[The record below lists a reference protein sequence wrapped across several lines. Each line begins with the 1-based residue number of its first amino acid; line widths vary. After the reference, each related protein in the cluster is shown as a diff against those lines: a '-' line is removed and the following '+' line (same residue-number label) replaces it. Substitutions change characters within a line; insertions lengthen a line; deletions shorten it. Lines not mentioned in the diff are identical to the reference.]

1 MIDQMEMLERKTG
14 VKDDSKAF
22 GLSHHPDGLPAT
34 ELRVETDYV
43 KDIMDQIIKKV
54 LFSLL
59 Q

>member
-1 MIDQMEMLERKTG
+1 MEMLERKTG